1 MAIPLIPVLITI
13 GKTVGK
19 QAAIAAG
26 KEAVASAGKHLLPK
40 ASKVITNITQKVGKE
55 ATTAGAEHFKH
66 NSPQLRVAGEMLFD
80 KRTRQEGIAQI
91 AKIGLGG
98 VGAILTTKF
107 AMGNEPQKD
116 ILAEQ
121 TPPGNGNGRA
131 DSKGESEQTP
141 ALSQQEQTRLKNEQS
156 QDFVNRQSFSR

>member
-1 MAIPLIPVLITI
+1 MALPLIPVLITI

-26 KEAVASAGKHLLPK
+26 KEAAAAAGKHLLPK
-40 ASKVITNITQKVGKE
+40 AGKVITNISQKVGKE
-55 ATTAGAEHFKH
+55 ATTAGVEHFKR

-80 KRTRQEGIAQI
+80 KRTRQEGISQI

-98 VGAILTTKF
+98 VGAVLTTKF
-107 AMGNEPQKD
+107 ATGKEPQKD

-121 TPPGNGNGRA
+121 ASPDNGNGRA
-131 DSKGESEQTP
+131 DSKGKSEQTP
-141 ALSQQEQTRLKNEQS
+141 APSQQEQTRIKNEQS